1 MTTRIKC
8 IIAYDGTHFSGYQIQ
23 PGKRTVQGEFE
34 EVLRRMHKGTK
45 VRVTASGRTDAG
57 VHAYGQVI
65 HFDTPLSL
73 SSEQWK
79 KALNAQLPDDIVVRF
94 VQEADADF
102 HARFSAKAKEYRY
115 KVWTAAERDVFR
127 RHYCAWHPYSLHISA
142 MNEALRLLHGTHDFT
157 SFCSAKT
164 SIEDRVRTMYRAEVK
179 VDGPM
184 LEFRFVGSGFLY
196 NMVRIIVGTVLEIG
210 QRKRSPADIS
220 TLLAAKD
227 RRLAGPTAPAEGLY
241 LWRVYYEDE
250 CLVQSLADG

>member
-1 MTTRIKC
+1 MTKRIKC

-23 PGKRTVQGEFE
+23 PGRRTVQGELE
-34 EVLRRMHKGTK
+34 EVLRRMHKGK
-45 VRVTASGRTDAG
+45 GVRVAASGRTDAG

-79 KALNAQLPDDIVVRF
+79 KALNAQLPDDIVVRSI
-94 VQEADADF
+94 QEVDADF

-127 RHYCAWHPYSLHISA
+127 RHYCAWHPYPLHMDA
-142 MNEALRLLHGTHDFT
+142 VNEALHLFCGTHDFT

-164 SIEDRVRTMYRAEVK
+164 TIEDRVRTIYRAKVK

-196 NMVRIIVGTVLEIG
+196 NMVRIMVGTVLEIG
-210 QRKRSPADIS
+210 QGKRSPTDIAQ
-220 TLLAAKD
+220 LLAAKD
-227 RRLAGPTAPAEGLY
+227 RRFAGPTAPAEGLY
-241 LWRVYYEDE
+241 LWRVYYGDE
-250 CLVQSLADG
+250 WLDRELADG